1 MAVSFRRA
9 TFQQVRGSAGVV
21 LILLGLVVSRGRRWC
36 FGLMGAAGQQK
47 MIASM
52 AGSSMMFLSKSA
64 VIVSKDPGACSTGCC
79 RCFGDV
85 I

>member
-1 MAVSFRRA
+1 MSFRRA

-21 LILLGLVVSRGRRWC
+21 LILLGLVVSRGWREC
-36 FGLMGAAGQQK
+36 FGLMGAAGSEK
-47 MIASM
+47 RIASM

-64 VIVSKDPGACSTGCC
+64 VIVSKDPGMCSKGCC